1 MAAQTF
7 EKESSLGD
15 KWPVG
20 TEGPIGSWHHT
31 NDKELGNQELGIQ
44 MKVFLFTTVYILSHL
59 LRILLCKFN
68 PVFLFL
74 LQLASALSKYMQTL
88 IHSHLIRAI
97 GNILNCRNVQNIYLS
112 IKETKT

>member
-1 MAAQTF
+1 
-7 EKESSLGD
+7 
-15 KWPVG
+15 
-20 TEGPIGSWHHT
+20 
-31 NDKELGNQELGIQ
+31 

-88 IHSHLIRAI
+88 IHSHLIRAT

-112 IKETKT
+112 IKEDCVPPEDFLLKKVNHCLLSFMYIYWNNILSKIK